1 MLPPKGEVTLA
12 PLHRAG
18 AHRRLMG
25 EVVSLVERFEGR
37 AGAYGRRL
45 DTGDV
50 VRVGEVD
57 RRFPTGSA
65 AKLFVLLAFAEQVSS
80 GEVDPSGRVEITT
93 SYRDARGGSGVL
105 RHLAAGLAPTLHD
118 CATLMMIVS
127 DNVAT
132 DLLLDAVGGP
142 VVVNATVERLGLSDV
157 ELTSPTVWVRP
168 PGQFG
173 MATPTGLAEAWAP
186 LADETPATAL
196 CRAITWRHQQRE
208 GFGRYV
214 PFSPDAV
221 DFGLPTRLRLWSK
234 SGSYPS
240 VSCEAGLFE
249 TDHARWVLS
258 VMADDVEDRRN
269 GSAGAGPTLRAEV
282 ARAVHGAWKRG

>member
-1 MLPPKGEVTLA
+1 MEDVT
-12 PLHRAG
+12 
-18 AHRRLMG
+18 
-25 EVVSLVERFEGR
+25 SLVDRFDGR
-37 AGAYGRRL
+37 AAVYARRL
-45 DTGDV
+45 DTSDV
-50 VRVGEVD
+50 VRVGEVE

-65 AKLFVLLAFAEQVSS
+65 AKLFVLLTFAEQVSNA
-80 GEVDPSGRVEITT
+80 ELDPSARVEITGA
-93 SYRDARGGSGVL
+93 YRDARGGSGVL
-105 RHLAAGLAPTLHD
+105 RHLKAGLAPTLHD

-142 VVVNATVERLGLSDV
+142 VAVNATLARLRLEGVEV
-157 ELTSPTVWVRP
+157 TSPTVWVRP

-173 MATPTGLAEAWAP
+173 MATPSGLAEAWAP
-186 LADETPATAL
+186 QAEDTPAAAL
-196 CRAITWRHQQRE
+196 CRAVTWRHQQRE
-208 GFGRYV
+208 GFGRHV

-249 TDHARWVLS
+249 TDRARWVLA
-258 VMADDVEDRRN
+258 VMADHVEDWRN
-269 GSAGAGPTLRAEV
+269 GSPGAGPTLRAEV
-282 ARAVHGAWKRG
+282 ARAVYEAWADG

>member
-1 MLPPKGEVTLA
+1 ME
-12 PLHRAG
+12 
-18 AHRRLMG
+18 
-25 EVVSLVERFEGR
+25 EVVSLVDRFGGR
-37 AGAYGRRL
+37 AAVYARRL
-45 DTGDV
+45 DTTDV
-50 VRVGEVD
+50 VRVGEVE
-57 RRFPTGSA
+57 RWFPTGSA
-65 AKLFVLLAFAEQVSS
+65 AKLFVLLTFAEQVTN
-80 GEVDPSGRVEITT
+80 GALDPSARVEITT
-93 SYRDARGGSGVL
+93 TYRDARGGSGVL
-105 RHLAAGLAPTLHD
+105 RHLGAGLAPTLHD

-132 DLLLDAVGGP
+132 DLLLDALGGP
-142 VVVNATVERLGLSDV
+142 EVVNATLARLRVGGV
-157 ELTSPTVWVRP
+157 ELTSPTVWVLP

-173 MATPTGLAEAWAP
+173 VATPTGLAEAWAP
-186 LADETPATAL
+186 QAQDTPAAAL